1 VIRAVPGGV
10 RFTVRL
16 TPKAGRDAV
25 EGWMATADGTRC
37 LKARVSAVPENGKA
51 NAALAA
57 MLAKM
62 FGVSKSSVVIAGG
75 AKARLKAIEVSGDPA
90 RLTAQLEALGDAK

>member
-1 VIRAVPGGV
+1 MTG
-10 RFTVRL
+10 
-16 TPKAGRDAV
+16 
-25 EGWMATADGTRC
+25 ADGARY

-57 MLAKM
+57 LLAKM

-75 AKARLKAIEVSGDPA
+75 EKARAKTIEVSGDTA
-90 RLTAQLEALGDAK
+90 KLTAQLEALGDAK